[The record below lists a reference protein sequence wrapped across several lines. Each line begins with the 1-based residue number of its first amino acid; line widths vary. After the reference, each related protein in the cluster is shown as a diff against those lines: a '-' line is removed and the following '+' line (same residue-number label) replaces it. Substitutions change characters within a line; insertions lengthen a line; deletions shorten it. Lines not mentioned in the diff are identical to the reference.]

1 MSQSARLPSAPRPL
15 VPLGKDDCTAWTL
28 AGDHVV
34 ILDLARDRYFR
45 LPDRESADV
54 RAAVERGEI
63 GGWAQPSQFPRPHD
77 WMPADQDSAPVQ
89 PAGFNLP
96 GIAASLW
103 LQRRLERRLEMTP
116 FCQLLLQTR
125 SMVEA
130 KVRSVGGANTNGLHQ
145 ILSDFEH
152 ARLIRSAANRCVPRS
167 LAILLRCASQ
177 GIRAH
182 AVIGVTADPFQ
193 AHCWAQHDTIVLGDT
208 IDNVTRFTP
217 LLVL

>member
-1 MSQSARLPSAPRPL
+1 MSESARLPFAPRPSM
-15 VPLGKDDCTAWTL
+15 PLAKDDAMAWTL

-34 ILDLARDRYFR
+34 FLDLVRDRYFR
-45 LPDRESADV
+45 LPDHESASF

-63 GGWAQPSQFPRPHD
+63 ERWGQPPHFSIPHD
-77 WMPADQDSAPVQ
+77 WVPALQDPPRVPQ
-89 PAGFNLP
+89 AGFNLT

-103 LQRRLERRLEMTP
+103 LQRRLERRLEITP
-116 FCQLLLQTR
+116 FRQVLLETR
-125 SMVEA
+125 SMVDA
-130 KVRSVGGANTNGLHQ
+130 KVRDARKADPNGLCQ
-145 ILSDFEH
+145 ILTDFEH

-177 GIRAH
+177 RIRAH

-193 AHCWAQHDTIVLGDT
+193 AHCWAQYGAIVLGDS
-208 IDNVTRFTP
+208 IDNVKRFTP

>member
-15 VPLGKDDCTAWTL
+15 VPPGKDDCTAWTL

-45 LPDRESADV
+45 LPDRESAEV

-77 WMPADQDSAPVQ
+77 WMPADQDTAPVQ
-89 PAGFNLP
+89 HTGFNLP

-103 LQRRLERRLEMTP
+103 LQRRLERRLEMTS
-116 FCQLLLQTR
+116 FLQLLLETR
-125 SMVEA
+125 SMADA
-130 KVRSVGGANTNGLHQ
+130 KVRGAGGANTNGLHQ
-145 ILSDFEH
+145 LLSDFEH
-152 ARLIRSAANRCVPRS
+152 ARLIRSAANRCLPRS

-193 AHCWAQHDTIVLGDT
+193 AHCWAQHGTIVLGDR

>member
-1 MSQSARLPSAPRPL
+1 MS
-15 VPLGKDDCTAWTL
+15 LGKDGCTAWTL

-34 ILDLARDRYFR
+34 ILDLVRDRYFL
-45 LPDRESADV
+45 LPDHESADV
-54 RAAVERGEI
+54 SAAVERGEI
-63 GGWAQPSQFPRPHD
+63 ERWGQPSQFPRPHD
-77 WMPADQDSAPVQ
+77 WIPAFRDPPPGIQVEFD
-89 PAGFNLP
+89 LP

-103 LQRRLERRLEMTP
+103 LQRRLERRLDMMP
-116 FCQLLLQTR
+116 FRQLLLETR
-125 SMVEA
+125 SVVEA
-130 KVRSVGGANTNGLHQ
+130 KVRNAREADANGLHQ
-145 ILSDFEH
+145 ILRDFEY

-193 AHCWAQHDTIVLGDT
+193 AHCWAQHGPIVLGDSV
-208 IDNVTRFTP
+208 DNVKRFTP

>member
-1 MSQSARLPSAPRPL
+1 MSQSARLPSASRPL
-15 VPLGKDDCTAWTL
+15 VPLGNDVCTAWAL

-34 ILDLARDRYFR
+34 VLDLVRDRYFR
-45 LPDRESADV
+45 LSDRESADV

-63 GGWAQPSQFPRPHD
+63 EGWSQPSQFPKPHG
-77 WMPADQDSAPVQ
+77 WMPADQDFPPVQ
-89 PAGFNLP
+89 HGGFSLP

-116 FCQLLLQTR
+116 FCQLLLETR
-125 SMVEA
+125 SMVDA
-130 KVRSVGGANTNGLHQ
+130 KVRSARKANTNGLHQ

-193 AHCWAQHDTIVLGDT
+193 AHCWAQHGTIVLGDR

>member
-1 MSQSARLPSAPRPL
+1 MTQ
-15 VPLGKDDCTAWTL
+15 VPLGKDGCTAWTL

-45 LPDRESADV
+45 LPDHESADV

-63 GGWAQPSQFPRPHD
+63 ERWGQPSQFPRPHD
-77 WMPADQDSAPVQ
+77 WMPAHQDPAPVRQ
-89 PAGFNLP
+89 AGFNLP

-103 LQRRLERRLEMTP
+103 LQRRLEHRLEITP
-116 FCQLLLQTR
+116 FRQLLLQTR
-125 SMVEA
+125 NVVEA
-130 KVRSVGGANTNGLHQ
+130 KVRNVRKNDANGLYQ

-167 LAILLRCASQ
+167 LAIILRCASQ

-193 AHCWAQHDTIVLGDT
+193 AHCWAQHGAIVLGDT
-208 IDNVTRFTP
+208 IDNVRRFTP

>member
-1 MSQSARLPSAPRPL
+1 MPI
-15 VPLGKDDCTAWTL
+15 GTDGCKAWVL

-45 LPDRESADV
+45 LPDLESADV

-63 GGWAQPSQFPRPHD
+63 RGWAQPSQFLRPHD
-77 WMPADQDSAPVQ
+77 WMPADQDFAPVRN
-89 PAGFNLP
+89 AGFSLP

-116 FCQLLLQTR
+116 FCQLLLETR
-125 SMVEA
+125 RMVEA
-130 KVRSVGGANTNGLHQ
+130 KVRSASGANANGLHQ

-182 AVIGVTADPFQ
+182 AVVGVTADPFQ
-193 AHCWAQHDTIVLGDT
+193 AHCWAQHGTIVLGDR
-208 IDNVTRFTP
+208 IDNVKRFTP